1 MPIPVIN
8 AQVTTNERLAKLEAL
23 VAQLDKCLDNLEQ
36 GQCWIIGLPVHH
48 FDRHYE
54 RVHYH
59 FDHNALASEK

>member
-36 GQCWIIGLPVHH
+36 GQCWIIGLL
-48 FDRHYE
+48 FTILI
-54 RVHYH
+54 
-59 FDHNALASEK
+59 AIMSASITILITMP

>member
-36 GQCWIIGLPVHH
+36 GQRWIIGLL
-48 FDRHYE
+48 FTILI
-54 RVHYH
+54 
-59 FDHNALASEK
+59 AIMSASITILIKMP